1 LQRQIFTEGK
11 KENEEVQKVVNKF
24 FEFLFPQ
31 TKTLEA
37 KGSENRHNKIS
48 AGAERE
54 KTGCISAACA
64 VRAALADSFCGVRRN
79 REKRL

>member
-1 LQRQIFTEGK
+1 LRGQIFTEGK

-37 KGSENRHNKIS
+37 KRSENRHNKIS
-48 AGAERE
+48 AGAECE
-54 KTGCISAACA
+54 KTGRISAACA
-64 VRAALADSFCGVRRN
+64 PARAVFAARGATERSDY
-79 REKRL
+79 EHD